1 MGFSRQEY
9 CSGLPCHPPGDL
21 PDPQIEPTPLMS
33 PALTG
38 GFFTTVK
45 TGKSQ
50 TPSYLTVTTLSADNS
65 SLPLYPIDSIHL
77 SSANT
82 DQLLSWIGPAIS
94 AKFSLPKDRKC
105 LQSDFTCVCE
115 VTDCVSD
122 FTMSCVPV
130 SEKYFLHPVWFS
142 SCLQM
147 ESFLVPSLF
156 YSWKQ
161 KVPVH

>member
-9 CSGLPCHPPGDL
+9 CSGLPYHPPGDL
-21 PDPQIEPTPLMS
+21 PDPGIEPTSLMS
-33 PALTG
+33 PALTV
-38 GFFTTVK
+38 GFFTTSA

-50 TPSYLTVTTLSADNS
+50 TPSYLTVNTLSTDNS
-65 SLPLYPIDSIHL
+65 SLLSCPINSTHL

-82 DQLLSWIGPAIS
+82 DLWLLSWIEQARS
-94 AKFSLPKDRKC
+94 ARSPLPKDRKC
-105 LQSDFTCVCE
+105 LPSDFA
-115 VTDCVSD
+115 
-122 FTMSCVPV
+122 MSCVLV
-130 SEKYFLHPVWFS
+130 SEHKYFLNPAWYS

-147 ESFLVPSLF
+147 ESFLVLSLV

>member
-1 MGFSRQEY
+1 MFF
-9 CSGLPCHPPGDL
+9 CSWDSLGKNTAVGCHATL
-21 PDPQIEPTPLMS
+21 QRIFLTHTQIEPTSLMS

-50 TPSYLTVTTLSADNS
+50 TPSYLTVTTLFTDNS

-94 AKFSLPKDRKC
+94 AKFPLPKDRKC
-105 LQSDFTCVCE
+105 LQSDFT
-115 VTDCVSD
+115 
-122 FTMSCVPV
+122 MSCVLI

-156 YSWKQ
+156 YTWKQ